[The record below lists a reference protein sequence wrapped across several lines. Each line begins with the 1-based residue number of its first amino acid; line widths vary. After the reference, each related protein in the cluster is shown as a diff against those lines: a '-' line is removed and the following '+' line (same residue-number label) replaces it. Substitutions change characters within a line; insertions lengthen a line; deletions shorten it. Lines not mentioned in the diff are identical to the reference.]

1 MRFLAEDR
9 IANEIAEMIK
19 RDFDYNDRRGYR
31 PFSYEFDF
39 DQDEFIA
46 IEGSLD
52 YTVTYE
58 EDVNYAF
65 ISFASVDIDS
75 IKVFNNDGEE
85 VKCKYN
91 IAKIEE
97 YIKNYLTEQ
106 CHE

>member
-1 MRFLAEDR
+1 MRFLLEDTL
-9 IANEIAEMIK
+9 ACEIADMIK
-19 RDFDYNDRRGYR
+19 SDFDYNDRRGYR

-39 DQDEFIA
+39 DRDEFIA

-85 VKCKYN
+85 VKCRYN
-91 IAKIEE
+91 IHKVEE
-97 YIKNYLTEQ
+97 FINNYLTE
-106 CHE
+106 